1 MITAFLTYAIVIFT
15 GFALYRRRR
24 WLELLVVCV
33 PALFCGYF
41 LLSIGIFSFG
51 EEMPFTYYSRD
62 RKEEYGYVST
72 MICLHFLTVTV
83 GFLIAGRFD
92 VRPYIARR
100 SQHLKSIGLGVP
112 GAFFCLMPVVFVVLS
127 LPASELWYRNSFRY
141 EVGASNWLRFADLL
155 VLLSAILI
163 PFIRSQILKYSILIL
178 VTIGFLALGSRTAVL
193 VLFVFSLM
201 NLIVVK
207 KTRTWVSVAILVA
220 AFWLLGV
227 ILLLRL
233 HNLGGIFAVVE
244 AALFGDYE
252 AIIQRMIYGINYNF
266 NLSFVLIADL
276 LSNVRTEDRWF
287 YYGVLPIP
295 SAFFDQTD
303 LYDATNRFRANI
315 PYSGFG
321 YALAHMGGVQYITFV
336 LFSSLAFLIARKI
349 FSVKRDIYEAILCF
363 GVFVFPFIILLQYN
377 LRTGTRIAY
386 TFIAVYFVVAI
397 WRSSVIRARGR
408 RVGRGGV

>member
-1 MITAFLTYAIVIFT
+1 MIVAFLTYAIVFST
-15 GFALYRRRR
+15 GFVLYRRRR
-24 WLELLVVCV
+24 WLEFSIICV

-62 RKEEYGYVST
+62 RKEDYGYVAT
-72 MICLHFLTVTV
+72 MICLHFLTVIIS
-83 GFLIAGRFD
+83 FLVAGRFD
-92 VRPYIARR
+92 LRAYAAGR
-100 SQHLKSIGLGVP
+100 SQHLKSFGLGVP
-112 GAFFCLMPVVFVVLS
+112 GALFCLMPVVFVVLS
-127 LPASELWYRNSFRY
+127 LPASDLWYRNSFRY

-163 PFIRSQILKYSILIL
+163 PFISSRILKYTSLVS

-193 VLFVFSLM
+193 VLCVFSVM
-201 NLIVVK
+201 NLIVIK
-207 KTRTWVSVAILVA
+207 KTRTWASVAILA
-220 AFWLLGV
+220 SAFWLLGV

-244 AALFGDYE
+244 VALFGDYG
-252 AIIQRMIYGINYNF
+252 AIADRMIYGINYNF

-276 LSNVRTEDRWF
+276 LSNVRTENRWF

-321 YALAHMGGVQYITFV
+321 YALAHMGGGRYLTFV
-336 LFSSLAFLIARKI
+336 FLSSVAFLMMRKM
-349 FSVKRDIYEAILCF
+349 FSLKRDIYEAILCF

-386 TFIAVYFVVAI
+386 TFIVVYFLVSI
-397 WRSSVIRARGR
+397 WRSAVFGARGR
-408 RVGRGGV
+408 RVGREGV